1 MERIKQALDKARGE
15 NDGSANGMLSTK
27 HKGEPKPDQNITYT
41 ETSIVSIHPDSLH
54 EKRVVAIDENDPAT
68 AAYKVLRTQVLQR
81 LRVNNW
87 NSLAITSPTEGC
99 GKTLTAI
106 NLAICLAREVN
117 HTVLLV
123 DMDLRRPKLHS
134 YFPGIPGLGISDYL
148 LNDVELSGILINP
161 GIERLVILPGHK
173 AFSSSSETLSSPKM
187 VELVEELKT
196 RYPSRIVLFDL
207 PPVLPCDDVIAF
219 APYVDAALLIV
230 EDGKTQESELKRA
243 VELLDSINILGT
255 VLNKSSESTIAHHY

>member
-1 MERIKQALDKARGE
+1 MERIKQALDKARDKKQSL
-15 NDGSANGMLSTK
+15 NF
-27 HKGEPKPDQNITYT
+27 GEPSALHNNGPRSDQNIEYT
-41 ETSIVSIHPDSLH
+41 ETSIVAMHSESLH
-54 EKRVVAIDENDPAT
+54 EKRVVAVDENAPAT

-99 GKTLTAI
+99 GKTLTAL

-123 DMDLRRPKLHS
+123 DMDLRRPKLHT

-148 LNDVELSGILINP
+148 LKDVELNSILINP
-161 GIERLVILPGHK
+161 GIDRLVILPGHK
-173 AFSSSSETLSSPKM
+173 SFSSSSETLSSPKM
-187 VELVEELKT
+187 VKLVEELKA

-207 PPVLPCDDVIAF
+207 PPVLACDDVIAF
-219 APYVDAALLIV
+219 APYVDAALLVV
-230 EDGKTQESELKRA
+230 EDGKTQENELKRA

-255 VLNKSSESTIAHHY
+255 VLNKATESTTAHHY

>member
-1 MERIKQALDKARGE
+1 MERIKQALDKARSQKKISDYEVSPTSHNEAPMSG
-15 NDGSANGMLSTK
+15 
-27 HKGEPKPDQNITYT
+27 QNITYT
-41 ETSIVSIHPDSLH
+41 ETSIVAMHPESLH
-54 EKRVVAIDENDPAT
+54 EKRVVAVDENDPAT

-81 LRVNNW
+81 LRVNKW

-99 GKTLTAI
+99 GKTLTAL
-106 NLAICLAREVN
+106 NLAISLAREVN

-123 DMDLRRPKLHS
+123 DMDLRRPKLHT

-148 LNDVELSGILINP
+148 LNDVELNSILINP

-173 AFSSSSETLSSPKM
+173 VFSSSSETLSSPKM
-187 VELVEELKT
+187 VELVEELKN

-207 PPVLPCDDVIAF
+207 PPVLACDDVIAF

-255 VLNKSSESTIAHHY
+255 VLNKSTESTVAHQY

>member
-15 NDGSANGMLSTK
+15 NNGGLSTK
-27 HKGEPKPDQNITYT
+27 YKEGPKPDQNITYT
-41 ETSIVSIHPDSLH
+41 ETSVVSLHPDSLY

-81 LRVNNW
+81 LRVNKW

-173 AFSSSSETLSSPKM
+173 PFSSSSETLSSPKM
-187 VELVEELKT
+187 VELVEELKS

-219 APYVDAALLIV
+219 APYVDAALLVI
-230 EDGKTQESELKRA
+230 EDGKTQENELKRA
-243 VELLDSINILGT
+243 VELLDSVNILGT
-255 VLNKSSESTIAHHY
+255 VLNKSSESTVDHLY

>member
-1 MERIKQALDKARGE
+1 MERIKQALDKARSQKQNPAYGAP
-15 NDGSANGMLSTK
+15 SMLRNE
-27 HKGEPKPDQNITYT
+27 GPKAEENITYT
-41 ETSIVSIHPDSLH
+41 ETSVVSMHPESLH
-54 EKRVVAIDENDPAT
+54 EKRVVAVDENDPAT

-81 LRVNNW
+81 MRVNKW

-99 GKTLTAI
+99 GKTLTAL

-123 DMDLRRPKLHS
+123 DMDLRRPKLHT
-134 YFPGIPGLGISDYL
+134 YFPTTSGLGISDYL
-148 LNDVELSGILINP
+148 LNDVELNSVLINP

-173 AFSSSSETLSSPKM
+173 VFSSSSETLSSPKM
-187 VELVEELKT
+187 VELVEELKN

-207 PPVLPCDDVIAF
+207 PPVLACDDVIAF
-219 APYVDAALLIV
+219 APYVDAALLVV
-230 EDGKTQESELKRA
+230 EDGTTQESELKRA

-255 VLNKSSESTIAHHY
+255 VLNKSTDRAAAHYY